1 TRVFEGGKGND
12 VAAYGRLGDHFRV
25 KVIEAYPAEFAWFQV
40 VCEELVNGSFNARCR
55 HVSFKA
61 SALSAI
67 AVPPGRIH
75 GSMSDLAGDAVLTVE
90 QHAVSDKARPQA
102 GTERND
108 DEILHAFR
116 GTINHFAHS
125 RRVGVIRNDGGH
137 IELLLQHVC
146 EGYNPFPFQVGSP
159 LDCSLVII

>member
-1 TRVFEGGKGND
+1 GAEDRSGLVLQSRRKNFYLAPEERHKVGFHVANCWFKNKIPCQRKTAEEEDRFRVGVNNRFGEFHPEDATRVFEGGKGND

-40 VCEELVNGSFNARCR
+40 VCEGLVNGSFNARCR

-61 SALSAI
+61 PALSAI

-90 QHAVSDKARPQA
+90 QHAV
-102 GTERND
+102 
-108 DEILHAFR
+108 
-116 GTINHFAHS
+116 
-125 RRVGVIRNDGGH
+125 
-137 IELLLQHVC
+137 
-146 EGYNPFPFQVGSP
+146 
-159 LDCSLVII
+159 